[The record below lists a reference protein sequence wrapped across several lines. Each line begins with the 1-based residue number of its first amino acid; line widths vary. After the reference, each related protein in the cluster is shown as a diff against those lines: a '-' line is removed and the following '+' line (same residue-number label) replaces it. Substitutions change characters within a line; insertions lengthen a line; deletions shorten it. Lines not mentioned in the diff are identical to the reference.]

1 MNKQGFTLIEILIVL
16 SVVAFLS
23 TTLFVGFENYTQ
35 RSVDLKS
42 RNSVIAFINNS
53 QNYINFENWKDSPN
67 KKLIFKMN
75 KNEFSLKD
83 SENKEI
89 YNSLASEEFDLK
101 NESLEIEFENK
112 STCSFEGGVNEKSL
126 AMFNKENI
134 KALEVFSNNKNCY
147 LEILKI

>member
-35 RSVDLKS
+35 RSVDLKA
-42 RNSVIAFINNS
+42 RNSVIDFINKS

-75 KNEFSLKD
+75 ENEFSLKD

-89 YNSLASEEFDLK
+89 YSSLGFEEFDLK

-112 STCSFEGGVNEKSL
+112 STCSFVGGANEKSL

-134 KALEVFSNNKNCY
+134 KALEVFSNEKNCY

>member
-53 QNYINFENWKDSPN
+53 QNYINF
-67 KKLIFKMN
+67 
-75 KNEFSLKD
+75 
-83 SENKEI
+83 
-89 YNSLASEEFDLK
+89 
-101 NESLEIEFENK
+101 
-112 STCSFEGGVNEKSL
+112 
-126 AMFNKENI
+126 
-134 KALEVFSNNKNCY
+134 
-147 LEILKI
+147 